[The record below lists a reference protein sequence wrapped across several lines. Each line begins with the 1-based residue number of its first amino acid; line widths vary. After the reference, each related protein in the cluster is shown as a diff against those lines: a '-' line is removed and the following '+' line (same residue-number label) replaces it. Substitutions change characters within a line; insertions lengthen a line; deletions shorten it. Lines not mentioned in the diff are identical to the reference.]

1 MPARVLLRLLHD
13 GALLVWVGALVL
25 AQVRLVRARRHGG
38 KEAEAAVRRRL
49 GSFYATEHLALV
61 VALASGLL
69 LMASHGWRIGHPRWL
84 GIKLGL
90 VAFVVVPLE
99 AMHAWVNHV
108 WIPRALRA
116 VPFSARELE
125 RWTGMDD
132 MVRTLAALFF
142 TLLLPFIAW
151 LSLRRPF

>member
-1 MPARVLLRLLHD
+1 VRLRLLHD
-13 GALLVWVGALVL
+13 GALLAWVGTLVL
-25 AQVRLVRARRHGG
+25 TQVRLVRARRHGG
-38 KEAEAAVRRRL
+38 KDAEVEVRRRL
-49 GSFYATEHLALV
+49 GAFYATEHLALGM
-61 VALASGLL
+61 ALASGLA
-69 LMASHGWRIGHPRWL
+69 LMWSHGWRPGHPRWL

-116 VPFSARELE
+116 APPSARELE

-142 TLLLPFIAW
+142 SLLLPFMAW